1 MTKKHEKKSNIL
13 ILKKS
18 QNSNVILCKITQHT
32 KGGETLVNVGEK
44 IKTARIAKGLTQE
57 QLGELLGLQ
66 KSAVAKYEN
75 GRVVN
80 IKRSTL
86 QKISEVLGIR
96 PAELITDNT
105 KMTVS
110 ENRQKLIELINS
122 IPESKV
128 EITLKM
134 INSIIEND

>member
-80 IKRSTL
+80 IKRSML

>member
-1 MTKKHEKKSNIL
+1 M
-13 ILKKS
+13 
-18 QNSNVILCKITQHT
+18 
-32 KGGETLVNVGEK
+32 KGGDVFVNIGEK

-86 QKISEVLGIR
+86 QKISEVLGIK
-96 PAELITDNT
+96 PSELISDNT

>member
-96 PAELITDNT
+96 LAELITDNT